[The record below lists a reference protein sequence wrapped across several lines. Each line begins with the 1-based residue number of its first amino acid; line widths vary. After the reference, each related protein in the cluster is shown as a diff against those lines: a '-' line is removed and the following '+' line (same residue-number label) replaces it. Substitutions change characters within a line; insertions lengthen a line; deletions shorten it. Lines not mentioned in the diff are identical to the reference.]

1 MSTLNELRADVY
13 RRLGFAAFPAAEV
26 TARIT
31 AFLNETH
38 RDLLT
43 DPALTYLRD
52 DVITFASV
60 ASQQRYALPQ
70 AIARINRIWETT
82 NDLALREISLGQL
95 RTIDP
100 DPQTG
105 TPEAYVPLSYT
116 PVSKQPSDA
125 SELFVKSS
133 SANDTTQLVTVEGFI
148 TGGYPARATVTLTGT
163 TAVTLNSTITT
174 WIEVTRLFISATA
187 EGTVTLHEDSGAGT
201 ELARIAI
208 GQTQA
213 RYFTVLLWPTP
224 AAVVTYSVD
233 YTREIT
239 DMEDGG
245 DEPLL
250 PPDFHRLIAVGARKK
265 EYEFQDDTRLMV
277 AVKEYDDGLSQ
288 LRRWLHERDS
298 RRIVP
303 GMPPSRGRSNLG
315 AWFPAGTW

>member
-1 MSTLNELRADVY
+1 MTLHQLRADVY
-13 RRLGFAAFPAAEV
+13 RRLGFGQFPDPAVVTRV
-26 TARIT
+26 TA
-31 AFLNETH
+31 FCNETH

-70 AIARINRIWETT
+70 AIARVNRIWETT
-82 NDLALREISLGQL
+82 NDKVLQELSLGQL
-95 RTIDP
+95 RQIDP

-116 PVSKQPSDA
+116 AVAKQPADA
-125 SELFVKSS
+125 SELFVKSG
-133 SANDTTQLVTVEGFI
+133 SANDTSQLVTVEGFI

-163 TAVTLNSTITT
+163 TAVSLNTAITAWT
-174 WIEVTRLFISATA
+174 EVTRFFLSATA
-187 EGTVTLHEDSGAGT
+187 EGVVTLHEDSGAGT
-201 ELARIAI
+201 ELARIAA
-208 GQTQA
+208 GQLQA
-213 RYFTVLLWPTP
+213 RYFSVLLWPTP
-224 AAVVTYSVD
+224 SAIITYSVD

-250 PPDFHRLIAVGARKK
+250 PPDFHRLVAIGARKK

-277 AVKEYDDGLSQ
+277 AIKEYNDGLTQ
-288 LRRWLHERDS
+288 LRRWIHERES

-303 GMPPSRGRSNLG
+303 GMLPSRGRSNLG
-315 AWFPAGTW
+315 AWYPSGTW